1 MAYEGINAELCE
13 YDKMSADELEQSLK
27 AVFFS
32 ADQFDDATIDE
43 MEQMIRVLEKKRPLE
58 CSVSLQEAWNRF
70 VHLYAEEIGFLV
82 KTD

>member
-1 MAYEGINAELCE
+1 MVYEGINAELCE

-43 MEQMIRVLEKKRPLE
+43 MEHMMRVLEKKKPFK
-58 CSVSLQEAWNRF
+58 CSVSPQEAWNKF
-70 VHLYAEEIGFLV
+70 VHLYAEEIVFLV